1 MDQILGVYEMKRVQL
16 LDTTLRDGE
25 QTPGVR
31 FGLEDKIEIARQL
44 ARLRV
49 DVIQAGF
56 PITSAGEFEAIQA
69 VARHVKGPVVSSF
82 ARTVKEDID
91 LAHAAIKEAEQPRI
105 DLVLATSP
113 IHMKYKLRKNPDEVL
128 EMAVSAVRYVK
139 QLGCICQ
146 FYAEDATRSNWDFL
160 IRVFSAVARAGCD
173 VLCAPDTVGYTVPRE
188 CYKLFRYLHDNVER
202 PASAIIAAHC
212 HNDLGMA
219 TANTLAAIEAGAGQ
233 VECTINGIGERAG
246 NASLEEV
253 VMALQTRHDYQDYAG
268 AYFNVQ
274 TQELFRTSL
283 LVSHLSGVPVQPN
296 KAVVGANAFAH
307 ESGMHQDGILKER
320 TTYEILRP
328 EDVGVARSVFVLGKH
343 SGRHAIRNR
352 LQEMGCEVSELE
364 LVQLYQRF
372 KELCDREKR
381 VTDRDLL
388 SLLEEV
394 RSTSDAYT
402 EAAIGTYDEKPE

>member
-1 MDQILGVYEMKRVQL
+1 MQRVQL

-31 FGLEDKIEIARQL
+31 FGLQEKLEIARQL
-44 ARLRV
+44 ARLGV

-69 VARHVKGPVVSSF
+69 IARDVKGPVISAF
-82 ARTVKEDID
+82 ARTVKDDID
-91 LAHAAIKEAEQPRI
+91 LAYAAVRDSEQPRI

-113 IHMKYKLRKNPDEVL
+113 IHMKYKLRKTPDEVL
-128 EMAVSAVRYVK
+128 EMAVEAVKYVK

-160 IRVFSAVARAGCD
+160 EHIFSAIAKAGCD

-188 CYKLFRYLHDNVER
+188 CYKLFRYLHDNIDR
-202 PASAIIAAHC
+202 PANAILAAHC
-212 HNDLGMA
+212 HDDLGMA
-219 TANTLAAIEAGAGQ
+219 TANSLAAIEAGASQ

-253 VMALQTRHDYQDYAG
+253 VMALHTRHDYQDYNG
-268 AYFNVQ
+268 SYFNVK

-352 LQEMGCEVSELE
+352 LQEMGFEISDME

-372 KELCDREKR
+372 KELCDHEKR

-394 RSTSDAYT
+394 RSVPDAFS
-402 EAAIGTYDEKPE
+402 EAAVGSHEGEAE